1 MVYFPT
7 EDYSLI
13 LFAQVN
19 GGLYFLMRERA
30 IYEDGERRDELLR
43 YQAMCQINFETAC
56 VNLPLLMPSRKESIE
71 LLLMASTYAV
81 EMSKFTLAW
90 RFNITAA
97 TICQTLGYH
106 RAMSA
111 EAAADP
117 RNEIRILIFWF
128 CYAFDKAFSLRFGRN
143 SMIQDYDITAPRELG
158 NNICLPDPAWRAVFM
173 QWTTHAEF
181 IGKAYEQL
189 FSPAALTRPPHLRA
203 ESARELICKLDDL
216 MRRVGTE
223 RDAAGFSLPGSG
235 EPSLIDPN
243 NPNPFSLD
251 MAAASDDVM
260 FYATMALVYRAI
272 PNETGSGGSLHP
284 GCIDAARRAF
294 ERHDDCMNM
303 TSDNLVRSGYIHWCV
318 CNPDFFT
325 TLLTSM
331 PPRSR
336 TILYIPFV
344 PVIVLF
350 CHVIETYNA
359 ADLQRLSAFAN
370 SLQPVCAVSKATER
384 FYRVCQVLYNVARLY
399 LEAKAEQDEQ
409 MNLVGNDMDMY
420 LSQLGFM
427 PQQFDPSAHTAFND
441 GSLPQAAQLGNW
453 LSGSGHILGLV
464 EGDLAAFDPGM
475 WNHPHP

>member
-30 IYEDGERRDELLR
+30 IYEDGARRDELLR
-43 YQAMCQINFETAC
+43 YQAMCQTNFETAC
-56 VNLPLLMPSRKESIE
+56 VNLPLLMPLRRESIE
-71 LLLMASTYAV
+71 LLLMATTYAV
-81 EMSKFTLAW
+81 EMSSFTLAW
-90 RFNITAA
+90 RFNVTAA

-117 RNEIRILIFWF
+117 SNEIKKLIFWF
-128 CYAFDKAFSLRFGRN
+128 CYSFDKAFSLRFGR
-143 SMIQDYDITAPRELG
+143 SSVIQDYDITAPRELG
-158 NNICLPDPAWRAVFM
+158 SNICLPDPAWRAVFM

-189 FSPAALTRPPHLRA
+189 FSPAALKKPP
-203 ESARELICKLDDL
+203 SARAWSASELIRQLNDL
-216 MRRVGTE
+216 MRRVRME
-223 RDAAGFSLPGSG
+223 RDAAGFSLAGSG
-235 EPSLIDPN
+235 GPSLNDPN

-272 PNETGSGGSLHP
+272 PNELGPRGWLHP
-284 GCIDAARRAF
+284 GCIEAARRAV
-294 ERHDDCMNM
+294 ERHHDCMNM

-318 CNPDFFT
+318 CTPIFPPWN
-325 TLLTSM
+325 LLTGTIL
-331 PPRSR
+331 SR

-350 CHVIETYNA
+350 CHVIETYSSE
-359 ADLQRLSAFAN
+359 DLQRLSAFAQ

-409 MNLVGNDMDMY
+409 LNLVGKDMDMY
-420 LSQLGFM
+420 LSQLGFV
-427 PQQFDPSAHTAFND
+427 PQFDPSVHALFSD
-441 GSLPQAAQLGNW
+441 GRKPRLGNW

-464 EGDLAAFDPGM
+464 EDDLAAFDPGM
-475 WNHPHP
+475 WNHAHP